1 MPAAKGTVTKRPSK
15 APATKEMAIYKDENA
30 VLPQDVVELSVEG
43 VAHQVNKVQA
53 LMKRV
58 LKKDTHYGRIPGTN
72 RESLYKA
79 GAEKIGLTFRV
90 GQRIHEETTD
100 LGDGHYDFSYR
111 VELYHTP
118 TGQFLGEGVGSASTK
133 ESKYRYR
140 KGTIETK
147 VQVPLAYRKT
157 GKVEVLIEA
166 LKTAKVKIPDDA
178 EEVVAVKNN
187 NTGQLMVGFKVR
199 MENKDIADIY
209 NTVRKMGKKRAY
221 VDAIISAFALSDI
234 FTQDIEEDML

>member
-1 MPAAKGTVTKRPSK
+1 MAAKGTTTKRPSK
-15 APATKEMAIYKDENA
+15 APTTTDMAIYKDEQA
-30 VLPQDVVELSVEG
+30 VLPQDVIELSVEG

-72 RESLYKA
+72 KESLYKA

-140 KGTIETK
+140 RGTIETK
-147 VQVPLAYRKT
+147 VQVPLAYRKNP
-157 GKVEVLIEA
+157 KVELLMDA
-166 LKTAKVKIPDDA
+166 LKTAKVKIPEEA
-178 EEVVAVKNN
+178 EEILAVKNK
-187 NTGQLMVGFKVR
+187 NTGQLMIGYQIR
-199 MENKDIADIY
+199 LENRDIADIY

-234 FTQDIEEDML
+234 FTQDIEEDVI

>member
-1 MPAAKGTVTKRPSK
+1 MPAKGTTTRRASK
-15 APATKEMAIYKDENA
+15 APTTTDMSIYKDETA
-30 VLPQDVVELSVEG
+30 VLPQEVTELSIEG

-58 LKKDTHYGRIPGTN
+58 LKKETHYGRIPGTN
-72 RESLYKA
+72 KESLYKA

-118 TGQFLGEGVGSASTK
+118 SGQFLGEGVGSASTK

-147 VQVPLAYRKT
+147 VVVPMAYRKNP
-157 GKVEVLIEA
+157 KVEVLIDA
-166 LKTAKVKIPDDA
+166 LKTAKVKVPDEA
-178 EEVVAVKNN
+178 EEILAVKNS
-187 NTGQLMVGFKVR
+187 NTGQLMIGYR
-199 MENKDIADIY
+199 IRLENKDIADVY

-234 FTQDIEEDML
+234 FTQDIEEDLL